1 MQPVVSY
8 FCLSITRQTTYVVG
22 EGLQSIGPAAALSAV
37 SLNSA
42 GAVQV
47 GGGTSIYRNVG
58 AFPVDPC
65 PKYLG
70 ATPVF
75 DDAYLVSY
83 KTFATGTGMINV
95 MKVDSSRKATVMSSK
110 SNSQDLYKVVT
121 LNQATGL
128 FVSISQAQSKTTNTA
143 VIAGKVDKVNGYDIT
158 YGSETTYSFAA
169 SYSFDPTI
177 TALSE
182 TTFAIAFYGG
192 SPLQCYTRW
201 GKSIHYLYYIA
212 SYSECKPAYVT
223 SFNRHI

>member
-1 MQPVVSY
+1 
-8 FCLSITRQTTYVVG
+8 
-22 EGLQSIGPAAALSAV
+22 
-37 SLNSA
+37 LNSA
-42 GAVQV
+42 GQVQV
-47 GGGTSIYRNVG
+47 GGGTSIYRKVG
-58 AFPVDPC
+58 TIPSDPC

-75 DDAYLVSY
+75 DDSYLVSY
-83 KTFATGTGMINV
+83 KTLATGAGVINV
-95 MKVDSSRKATVMSSK
+95 MQVDSSRKATVVSSK
-110 SNSQDLYKVVT
+110 SNAQDLYKVIT

-143 VIAGKVDKVNGYDIT
+143 VIAGKVDKANKYAIT

-182 TTFAIAFYGG
+182 TTFAIAFYAG

-201 GKSIHYLYYIA
+201 GKSIHYIPFFPILNANLHMSYYLNDNFNLHSQVPWILSPSPS
-212 SYSECKPAYVT
+212 SYPTFYHSRMT
-223 SFNRHI
+223 QHTQLR